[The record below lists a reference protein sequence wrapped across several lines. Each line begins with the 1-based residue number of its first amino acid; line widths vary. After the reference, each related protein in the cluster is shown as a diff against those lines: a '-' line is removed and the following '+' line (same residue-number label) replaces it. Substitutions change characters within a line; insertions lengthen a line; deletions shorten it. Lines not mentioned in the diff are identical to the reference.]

1 MRFRST
7 FLVGQIHPS
16 CSLPPMAAYIIPDS
30 FRAEWMPQ
38 TVKEGQERQLRSG
51 NTHDAQRKFRIA

>member
-1 MRFRST
+1 
-7 FLVGQIHPS
+7 
-16 CSLPPMAAYIIPDS
+16 MAAYIIPDS